1 MKENSRIEAFSDF
14 RCNSAML
21 LYIGA
26 LEDLLINEFRIFM
39 CNELIFQGSSRTN
52 LAFSINCSGL
62 STPPHWPSLRRIAFI
77 Y

>member
-21 LYIGA
+21 LHIGA

-39 CNELIFQGSSRTN
+39 CN
-52 LAFSINCSGL
+52 
-62 STPPHWPSLRRIAFI
+62 
-77 Y
+77 